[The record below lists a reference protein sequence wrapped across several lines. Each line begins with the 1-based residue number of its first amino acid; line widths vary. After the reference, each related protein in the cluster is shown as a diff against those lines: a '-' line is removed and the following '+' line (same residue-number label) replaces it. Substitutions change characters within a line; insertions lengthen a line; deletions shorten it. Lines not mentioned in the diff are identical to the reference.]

1 MKKYTV
7 TRSQLQRA
15 KKLFDFKEL
24 NNSITKGE
32 GNLAGAV
39 GEIIVKD
46 AYGGIGENTYD
57 YDTIIKNYKV
67 DIKTKKFSDY
77 NTKQKCDLYCYVGV
91 NESNTTAYVYGF
103 MKKKDFYDKAVFGKK
118 GQIDPRGNGKWK
130 FKSDCYNILIK
141 DLAI

>member
-1 MKKYTV
+1 MNV
-7 TRSQLQRA
+7 
-15 KKLFDFKEL
+15 
-24 NNSITKGE
+24 
-32 GNLAGAV
+32 
-39 GEIIVKD
+39 
-46 AYGGIGENTYD
+46 
-57 YDTIIKNYKV
+57 
-67 DIKTKKFSDY
+67 SDY
-77 NTKQKCDLYCYVGV
+77 NTKQKCDLYCFVGV